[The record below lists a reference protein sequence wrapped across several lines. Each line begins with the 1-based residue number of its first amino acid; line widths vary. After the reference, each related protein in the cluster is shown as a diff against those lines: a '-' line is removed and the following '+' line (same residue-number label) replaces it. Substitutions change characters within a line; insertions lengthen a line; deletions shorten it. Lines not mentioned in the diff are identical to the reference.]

1 MKPGWT
7 AALLVLLVGCATA
20 SRIVRLD
27 TGPADTLVFGRS
39 NHHQHR
45 FHSPMTDHLEYL
57 AKRVLETG
65 GADAERAFRDVL
77 RHVSDP
83 AVLRVLAGKFY
94 AEPEVSVPAYERL
107 LELIPRDVLARVEFG
122 FIYFLMGEDGEASR
136 QLGMAQALDPEHV
149 QVLTLEAALARE
161 SAEKVRIYRRILQKE
176 PLNEIAR
183 GKLRELGEMS

>member
-1 MKPGWT
+1 
-7 AALLVLLVGCATA
+7 
-20 SRIVRLD
+20 
-27 TGPADTLVFGRS
+27 
-39 NHHQHR
+39 
-45 FHSPMTDHLEYL
+45 MTDHFEYL

-65 GADAERAFRDVL
+65 GAEAERAFRDAL

-83 AVLRVLAGKFY
+83 AVLPVLAGKFY
-94 AEPEVSVPAYERL
+94 AEPEVSVPTYERL
-107 LELIPRDVLARVEFG
+107 LELMPKDVLARVEFG

-161 SAEKVRIYRRILQKE
+161 PAEKVRLYRRILQKE

-183 GKLRELGEMS
+183 GKLRELGETP

>member
-1 MKPGWT
+1 
-7 AALLVLLVGCATA
+7 
-20 SRIVRLD
+20 
-27 TGPADTLVFGRS
+27 
-39 NHHQHR
+39 
-45 FHSPMTDHLEYL
+45 MTDHLEYL

-65 GADAERAFRDVL
+65 GAEAERVFRDAL

-94 AEPEVSVPAYERL
+94 AEPEVSVPTYERL
-107 LELIPRDVLARVEFG
+107 LELLPKDLLARVEFG

-149 QVLTLEAALARE
+149 QVLSLEAALARE
-161 SAEKVRIYRRILQKE
+161 SAEKVRLYRRILQKE

-183 GKLRELGEMS
+183 GKLRELGETP